1 MKVDIWEER
10 KVFGSRGQNL
20 KNEILGNNPSP
31 INNGK
36 NSNPIKVVK
45 RDATSLRIK
54 LAVGGLPEKIVTAL
68 QLVHDEAVSEEAAL
82 NKCRNAV
89 SCVQE
94 IEKDVVNAS
103 SQGNLHGSDV
113 LDNIQKQENIIQ
125 QCISELENCEAVR
138 VALVSQLGE
147 ALQDQESKLEQIRNE
162 LLVARG
168 HIEQAANMRLQLTS
182 TSSVPPTMSQPMMEP
197 AFTPVLPPINMTLP
211 PPVHPV
217 TSFANSNEEESKKA
231 TAAAVAAKLAASTSS
246 AQMLTSILSS
256 LVAEEAASMSS
267 GLKRPKLEPPM
278 VFPDAKNSE
287 GANPAYFPT
296 SQQAMTNMPPVQSAS
311 TQPLSQLQSPFLP
324 PPPPPPP
331 LAPPATS
338 PANQLVQSNMTGL
351 PYGYGASNLLPQPP
365 SSNAALG
372 FPRPGPAP
380 QQTQQNQQQQPLQ
393 PPASGGYYRPVGIGF
408 YGQSHQPSTPPI
420 NRQ

>member
-1 MKVDIWEER
+1 MFMKHAGR
-10 KVFGSRGQNL
+10 SGQ
-20 KNEILGNNPSP
+20 
-31 INNGK
+31 
-36 NSNPIKVVK
+36 
-45 RDATSLRIK
+45 
-54 LAVGGLPEKIVTAL
+54 
-68 QLVHDEAVSEEAAL
+68 
-82 NKCRNAV
+82 
-89 SCVQE
+89 
-94 IEKDVVNAS
+94 
-103 SQGNLHGSDV
+103 
-113 LDNIQKQENIIQ
+113 
-125 QCISELENCEAVR
+125 
-138 VALVSQLGE
+138 
-147 ALQDQESKLEQIRNE
+147 
-162 LLVARG
+162 
-168 HIEQAANMRLQLTS
+168 IEQAANMRLQLTS

-197 AFTPVLPPINMTLP
+197 AFTPVPPPTNMTVP
-211 PPVHPV
+211 PPVRPV

-278 VFPDAKNSE
+278 VFPDAKSSE

-296 SQQAMTNMPPVQSAS
+296 SQQAMTSMPPVQSAS
-311 TQPLSQLQSPFLP
+311 TPPLSQLQSPFLP
-324 PPPPPPP
+324 PPPPPPL
-331 LAPPATS
+331 LAPLATS

-365 SSNAALG
+365 SSNAAPG

-380 QQTQQNQQQQPLQ
+380 QQAQQNQQQQPLQ